1 MEFPFGHHHRR
12 DPEEDE
18 RRERPPPY
26 FGQPPPPPQPYY
38 QENEYAAPP
47 PPRPVPPPYYQEPEF
62 SLPPPPPRPYHQ
74 ESHVSHV
81 HHSTDRPEGF
91 GSFNYQQPPP
101 PEPTHVRHVY
111 HASHDKPEGLGSFNY
126 QQSPPPPPAA
136 ASGAVHVSHVSHEK
150 TETGHHHSFLH
161 HHSHSGSGPAPFPAL
176 SGKPTVRFFCKAEP
190 NFSLTIRNGKVVLAP
205 SDPSDQ
211 FQHWYK
217 DERLST
223 RVKDE
228 EGFPCFALVNKVTGQ
243 AVKHSIGATHPV
255 QLIPYNPDVLDESVL
270 WTESKDIGDGYRAML
285 FMVIRNLVVS
295 MMAPPLCFGNG
306 TREITSDGGLSP
318 TDCGIGTVIYCS
330 CIVLSL
336 QNGLQ
341 LRLEDLNKYRHDDD
355 DVKRSNQ
362 SHGSSHPPYDQS
374 PSSYH
379 EDSGSTPLN
388 MEEGHQPTPIQ
399 WAMGLLVT
407 DTTLWQI
414 QCRTHDV
421 AWNPLSWRVQWR
433 TDIEWDTRRQRI
445 QRSTDR
451 MRPHGSNY
459 GNNQPKHNNT
469 SSNKT
474 NFFHSK
480 HWYKDQRCSTEVKD
494 SEGCPRVAM
503 VNKATNLAMKH
514 GKGPTEPVRLEP
526 YDPSDEKDVTL
537 LWTQSQDFG
546 DGYRTIKMGLMAV
559 ADTMHHLHRMESAV
573 DIAC

>member
-26 FGQPPPPPQPYY
+26 FGQPPPPPPPYY

-62 SLPPPPPRPYHQ
+62 SSPPPPPRPYHQ

-111 HASHDKPEGLGSFNY
+111 HASHDKPEGLGFFNY

-190 NFSLTIRNGKVVLAP
+190 NFSLTIRNGKVLLAP

-228 EGFPCFALVNKVTGQ
+228 EGFPCFALVNKATGQ

-295 MMAPPLCFGNG
+295 VMAPPLCFGNG

-318 TDCGIGTVIYCS
+318 TDCGIGTVIYWS
-330 CIVLSL
+330 CIVLRL
-336 QNGLQ
+336 QKQ
-341 LRLEDLNKYRHDDD
+341 WK
-355 DVKRSNQ
+355 
-362 SHGSSHPPYDQS
+362 HP
-374 PSSYH
+374 
-379 EDSGSTPLN
+379 GSTPLN

-399 WAMGLLVT
+399 WATGLLVT
-407 DTTLWQI
+407 DTTL
-414 QCRTHDV
+414 
-421 AWNPLSWRVQWR
+421 
-433 TDIEWDTRRQRI
+433 RI

-474 NFFHSK
+474 NLFHSK
-480 HWYKDQRCSTEVKD
+480 HWYKDQRCSTKVKD

-503 VNKATNLAMKH
+503 VNKATNMAMKH

-546 DGYRTIKMGLMAV
+546 DGYRTIRMGLMAV

>member
-270 WTESKDIGDGYRAML
+270 WTESKDIGDGYRAVR
-285 FMVIRNLVVS
+285 MVNNIRLNVDAFHGDKKSGGVHD
-295 MMAPPLCFGNG
+295 G
-306 TREITSDGGLSP
+306 TT
-318 TDCGIGTVIYCS
+318 
-330 CIVLSL
+330 IVLWEWNKGDNQRWRIVPYFWEDEALLSL
-336 QNGLQ
+336 LRVSHQ
-341 LRLEDLNKYRHDDD
+341 LIELFLILFWSFDGY
-355 DVKRSNQ
+355 
-362 SHGSSHPPYDQS
+362 
-374 PSSYH
+374 
-379 EDSGSTPLN
+379 
-388 MEEGHQPTPIQ
+388 M
-399 WAMGLLVT
+399 
-407 DTTLWQI
+407 
-414 QCRTHDV
+414 CRIV
-421 AWNPLSWRVQWR
+421 AS
-433 TDIEWDTRRQRI
+433 
-445 QRSTDR
+445 
-451 MRPHGSNY
+451 
-459 GNNQPKHNNT
+459 
-469 SSNKT
+469 
-474 NFFHSK
+474 